1 MGPRGGGGHSFL
13 HAIAGLFGT
22 LLFLAILA
30 GLAALAWTLAK
41 KKGWIPKGQHGHKHE
56 PGAPHPH
63 HGGPPDAQR
72 ILDER
77 LARGE
82 IEVEDYKI
90 RRDVLSGNSYPPFHQ
105 PPQPGQDQPLPP
117 QPGPGAA
124 SSTPWPTPPVGDHP
138 TPPPHPSPAEPDET
152 PPPTPP
158 VGDHPTAP
166 PHPTTEEPRP

>member
-13 HAIAGLFGT
+13 PAIAGLFGM

-30 GLAALAWTLAK
+30 GLAALAWKLAK
-41 KKGWIPKGQHGHKHE
+41 KKGWISKGAHAPGHE
-56 PGAPHPH
+56 PGAPQPH
-63 HGGPPDAQR
+63 QWSTSDAQR
-72 ILDER
+72 ILDKR
-77 LARGE
+77 LAKGE

-105 PPQPGQDQPLPP
+105 PPQPGPDR
-117 QPGPGAA
+117 QPGPEG
-124 SSTPWPTPPVGDHP
+124 SSPTPWPTPPVGNHP
-138 TPPPHPSPAEPDET
+138 TPQPHPSPGEPDET

-166 PHPTTEEPRP
+166 PHPTSEEPRP